1 MSEPIASV
9 EQRAG
14 HEATHAHAV
23 RDMFQRIAPTYDLLN
38 RVLSA
43 GFDQRWRRL
52 AVDALA
58 APGLPPGELLD
69 LCAGTLDLTE
79 ALERRLPERPIRAI
93 DFAAD
98 MLARGRHKV
107 RRATVEVGD
116 AMALSAGDGAFA
128 GCVCGFG
135 LRNLADPRKG
145 LAEVRRVLCRGGRL
159 VVLEFFRPATGVL
172 GAATRSFHA
181 VYARGVL
188 PLAGKVVAD
197 DREAYAYLARSMASF
212 LTLAEAEGVLRELGF
227 THVRGVPLAP
237 LGVASL
243 LIGELPGGG
252 SAA

>member
-1 MSEPIASV
+1 MAEPIASV

-14 HEATHAHAV
+14 HESTHAHAV
-23 RDMFQRIAPTYDLLN
+23 REMFQRIAPTYDLLN

-43 GFDQRWRRL
+43 GFDQRWRRQ

-58 APGLPPGELLD
+58 PGLPEGELLD

-79 ALERRLPERPIRAI
+79 ALERRFPDRPIRAI

-107 RRATVEVGD
+107 RRATIEVGD
-116 AMALSAGDGAFA
+116 AMALAARDGAFA

-135 LRNLADPRKG
+135 LRNLSDPRRG
-145 LAEVRRVLCRGGRL
+145 LAEVRRVLSPGGRL

-181 VYARGVL
+181 VYAKGVL

-212 LTLAEAEGVLRELGF
+212 LTRAEAEQALRDLGF
-227 THVRGVPLAP
+227 QSVRGVDLAP

-243 LIGELPGGG
+243 LIGELPR
-252 SAA
+252 SRA